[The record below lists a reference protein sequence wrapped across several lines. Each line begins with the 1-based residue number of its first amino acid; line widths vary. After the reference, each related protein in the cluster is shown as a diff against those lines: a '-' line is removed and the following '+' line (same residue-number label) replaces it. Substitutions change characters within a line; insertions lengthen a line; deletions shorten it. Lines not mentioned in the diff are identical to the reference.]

1 MSRNKYASPHRAS
14 QFLPRQWAD
23 QVQQLRLLDH
33 SLKFSLPEPL
43 RSHCWPSG
51 IHGNQLTLV
60 TDSSTWATQLRYQQ
74 QQILKQ
80 INSDLG
86 LSLIKLRVRISSRQV
101 YRKKTWPARKLTQK
115 SADMIRQGA
124 LSVPD
129 PDLRAALLKLAETG
143 YSRQKKPSDNSK

>member
-1 MSRNKYASPHRAS
+1 MSRNKYVTPHRAS
-14 QFLPRQWAD
+14 QYLAGQWAN

-43 RSHCWPSG
+43 RSHCWPAG
-51 IHGNQLTLV
+51 ISGNQLTLI

-86 LSLIKLRVRISSRQV
+86 LKLIKLRVRISSRQV
-101 YRKKTWPARKLTQK
+101 FRKKTWPERKLSQK
-115 SADMIRQGA
+115 SAEMIRQGA
-124 LSVPD
+124 LSVSD
-129 PDLRAALLKLAETG
+129 PELRSALNKLADTG
-143 YSRQKKPSDNSK
+143 SKRKKKPSD